1 MTHNGKLF
9 IETVGCQMNVLDSEL
24 VVAALRNQGYTLT
37 HQIGEADTILFNTCS
52 VREHAEQKI
61 YSQLGRLKY
70 SKRTRPNQVIGVIG
84 CMAQKDQ
91 EKIFQRAPHVDIIV
105 GTGQLGEIPR
115 LVDEARKE
123 RKRAVA
129 ISLDR
134 KDGSRSEVAQSF
146 ESYDPLR
153 DPEMR
158 PSPWQAYTRIMFGC
172 DKFCTY
178 CVVPMT
184 RGPEQSR
191 PVADIKREVES
202 LALQGVREVT
212 LLGQTVNSYKHTAD
226 GKQSRMADLL
236 AAIHDTPGIQRIKFV
251 TNFPKD
257 MTDDLLLAMRD
268 LPKVSR
274 YLHVPLQHGDNEIL
288 KRMKRGY
295 TVEEYR
301 DMMHR
306 IWATLPDCSV
316 SSDFIVGFCGETE
329 EQFQTC
335 CDSVREFRFKNS
347 FIFKYSARPGT
358 KADELWQDDI
368 PEDVKRRR
376 NNELLAIQTAICE
389 ETNAEF
395 IGRHVEVLVEGPSKW
410 THKEISRTD
419 GQKAEDA
426 NLNYP
431 MPGVV
436 EVSPN
441 TMIDRRGADTSS
453 STFGSLRHDH
463 DHDHDG
469 CGTCSPDEMVQLDL
483 GERPNLRESYN
494 INTNNGNEPESI
506 VATDLNASRGGP
518 SVSHQPPA
526 GPIQL
531 VGRTSC
537 DRIVVFEGNPRLA
550 GSFAK
555 IEITDCTQ
563 TTLLGEIVT
572 RQIQHGSSLELPIL
586 VSSPR

>member
-1 MTHNGKLF
+1 MPHNGKLF

-37 HQIGEADTILFNTCS
+37 DQIGEADTILFNTCS

-61 YSQLGRLKY
+61 YSSLGRIKY
-70 SKRTRPNQVIGVIG
+70 SKRSRPEQVIGVIG

-115 LVDEARKE
+115 LVDEARAT
-123 RKRAVA
+123 RKKTVA

-134 KDGSRSEVAQSF
+134 KEGSRSEVAQSF

-202 LALQGVREVT
+202 LASQGVREVT

-226 GKQSRMADLL
+226 GKFSRMADLL

-257 MTDDLLLAMRD
+257 MTDDLLQAMRD

-306 IWATLPDCSV
+306 IWTTLPDCSV

-329 EQFQTC
+329 EQFQKC
-335 CDSVREFRFKNS
+335 CDAVREFRFKNS

-368 PEDVKRRR
+368 PEDIKRRR

-395 IGRHVEVLVEGPSKW
+395 IGRRVEVLVEGPSKW
-410 THKEISRTD
+410 TNKGLTRND

-426 NLNYP
+426 NLAYP

-436 EVSPN
+436 EE
-441 TMIDRRGADTSS
+441 RREPAGEPATADLPLVQLAVGAA
-453 STFGSLRHDH
+453 RPHDH
-463 DHDHDG
+463 DHDHDD
-469 CGTCSPDEMVQLDL
+469 CGACHSDTVVELSGSHLSSLVSP
-483 GERPNLRESYN
+483 
-494 INTNNGNEPESI
+494 
-506 VATDLNASRGGP
+506 
-518 SVSHQPPA
+518 PPA

-531 VGRTSC
+531 VGRTTC

-550 GSFAK
+550 GTFAN

-572 RQIQHGSSLELPIL
+572 QEVQHGSFPGLPIL
-586 VSSPR
+586 V

>member
-1 MTHNGKLF
+1 MPHNGKLF

-37 HQIGEADTILFNTCS
+37 DQIGEADTVLFNTCS

-61 YSQLGRLKY
+61 YSSLGRIKY
-70 SKRTRPNQVIGVIG
+70 SKRNRPEQVIGVIG

-115 LVDEARKE
+115 LVDEARAT
-123 RKRAVA
+123 RKKTVAV
-129 ISLDR
+129 SLDR
-134 KDGSRSEVAQSF
+134 KEGSRSEVAQSF

-202 LALQGVREVT
+202 LANQGVREVT

-226 GKQSRMADLL
+226 GKLSRMADLL

-257 MTDDLLLAMRD
+257 MGDDLLQAMRD

-274 YLHVPLQHGDNEIL
+274 YLHVPLQHGDNEVL

-335 CDSVREFRFKNS
+335 CDAVREFRFKNS

-358 KADELWQDDI
+358 KADDLWKDDI

-395 IGRHVEVLVEGPSKW
+395 IGRRVEVLVEGPSKW
-410 THKEISRTD
+410 AAKATRND
-419 GQKAEDA
+419 GRAAEDA
-426 NLNYP
+426 NLAYP

-436 EVSPN
+436 ESGLGPRAEGLGPEGEQ
-441 TMIDRRGADTSS
+441 DHS
-453 STFGSLRHDH
+453 HDH
-463 DHDHDG
+463 DHDHDHFSS
-469 CGTCSPDEMVQLDL
+469 C
-483 GERPNLRESYN
+483 N
-494 INTNNGNEPESI
+494 
-506 VATDLNASRGGP
+506 TDLVQIDSLSTPSSTLALGPRPSPLGP
-518 SVSHQPPA
+518 SPPSA

-531 VGRTSC
+531 VGRTTC

-550 GSFAK
+550 GTFAK
-555 IEITDCTQ
+555 IEVTDCTQ

-572 RQIQHGSSLELPIL
+572 QAVQHGAFLGLPIL
-586 VSSPR
+586 V